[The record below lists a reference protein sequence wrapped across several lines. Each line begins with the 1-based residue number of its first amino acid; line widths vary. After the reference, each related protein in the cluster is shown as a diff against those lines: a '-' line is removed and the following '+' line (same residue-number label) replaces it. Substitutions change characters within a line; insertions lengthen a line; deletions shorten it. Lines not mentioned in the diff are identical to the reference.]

1 MKYKFTPVAE
11 DSQHLVD
18 TYKSL
23 FAHGFDESDEVVTVK
38 DSLSIPNNGVLIKRA
53 IEELI
58 IAPSMPDLIGE
69 QLIRTTY
76 MLNSPSNISFRTL
89 GAVTA
94 VDFEIAEGAEYPEV
108 SVGITGSSSMQ
119 LTFAKFGCKFKISE
133 ELLQQSNWNLIG
145 YQVQQ
150 VVNAMRRFRD
160 RKIFEVL
167 FMRGTVVFDNLN
179 PNASLIG
186 RTSGRDS
193 TGAGNGSLTNEDL
206 IDMYAT
212 VTRKGY
218 TPTVILCHPLHWAV
232 FAKDPVIRESGMLK
246 GDLGQWIKKS
256 YNDPESKAPDN
267 LMSDISRS
275 STQINPKDAHLL
287 PTYNPLAS
295 SGLSI
300 VTSPL
305 VYIDDV
311 QRVGDIIM
319 LDPNNSAMLA
329 IGEML
334 NITEWDEERNDMK
347 VIKFKERWALSV
359 VDNGEGIAVARGI
372 SLDANQVIVAPQ
384 TVLTDVA
391 PILRKD

>member
-108 SVGITGSSSMQ
+108 GVGMAGSSSMQ

-256 YNDPESKAPDN
+256 YNDPESKAPVN

-384 TVLTDVA
+384 TVLTNVA
-391 PILRKD
+391 PILRK

>member
-108 SVGITGSSSMQ
+108 GVGMAGSSSMQ

-212 VTRKGY
+212 VTRNGY

-256 YNDPESKAPDN
+256 YSDLESKAPDN

-319 LDPNNSAMLA
+319 LDPNSSAMLA

-384 TVLTDVA
+384 TVLTNVA
-391 PILRKD
+391 PILRK

>member
-89 GAVTA
+89 GAVSA

-108 SVGITGSSSMQ
+108 GVGMAGSSSMQ

-275 STQINPKDAHLL
+275 SGQINPKDAHLL

>member
-76 MLNSPSNISFRTL
+76 MLNSPSSISFRTL

-108 SVGITGSSSMQ
+108 GVGMAGSSSMQ

-384 TVLTDVA
+384 TVLTNVA
-391 PILRKD
+391 PILRK

>member
-108 SVGITGSSSMQ
+108 GVGMAGSSSMQ

-256 YNDPESKAPDN
+256 YNDLESKAPDN

-305 VYIDDV
+305 VYIDDA

-391 PILRKD
+391 PISRKN

>member
-76 MLNSPSNISFRTL
+76 MLNSPSNVSFRTL

-108 SVGITGSSSMQ
+108 GVGMAGSSSMQ

-256 YNDPESKAPDN
+256 YNDPESKAPVN

-384 TVLTDVA
+384 TVLTNVA
-391 PILRKD
+391 PILRK

>member
-1 MKYKFTPVAE
+1 MKYNFTPVPE
-11 DSQHLVD
+11 NTEKQVES
-18 TYKSL
+18 YKSL
-23 FAHGFDESDEVVTVK
+23 FANGFEDSGEVMTVR
-38 DSLSIPNNGVLIKRA
+38 DSLNVPNNGLLIKRA

-76 MLNSPSNISFRTL
+76 MLNSPTNISFRTL

-108 SVGITGSSSMQ
+108 GVGMAGSSSMQ

-186 RTSGRDS
+186 RTSGRDA

-246 GDLGQWIKKS
+246 GDLGQWIKKT
-256 YNDPESKAPDN
+256 YNDPEVKAPDN

-275 STQINPKDAHLL
+275 SNGLPKEQSHLL

-305 VYIDDV
+305 VYIDDT

-384 TVLTDVA
+384 VVLTDVA
-391 PILRKD
+391 PIVRKD

>member
-108 SVGITGSSSMQ
+108 GVGMAGSSSMQ

-391 PILRKD
+391 PILRKG

>member
-1 MKYKFTPVAE
+1 MKYNFTPVPKDAE
-11 DSQHLVD
+11 NQVES
-18 TYKSL
+18 YKSL
-23 FAHGFDESDEVVTVK
+23 FANGFEDSGEVMTVR
-38 DSLSIPNNGVLIKRA
+38 DSLNVPNNGLLIKRA

-76 MLNSPSNISFRTL
+76 MLNSPTNISFRTL

-108 SVGITGSSSMQ
+108 GVGMAGSSSMQ

-160 RKIFEVL
+160 RKIFDVL

-246 GDLGQWIKKS
+246 GDLGQWIKKT
-256 YNDPESKAPDN
+256 YNDPEVKSPDN

-275 STQINPKDAHLL
+275 SSRIDPEKAHLL

-384 TVLTDVA
+384 VVLTDVA
-391 PILRKD
+391 PIKRKD

>member
-108 SVGITGSSSMQ
+108 GVGMAGSSSMQ

-256 YNDPESKAPDN
+256 YNDPESKAPAT

-384 TVLTDVA
+384 TVLTNVA
-391 PILRKD
+391 PILRK

>member
-108 SVGITGSSSMQ
+108 GVGMAGSSSMQ

-256 YNDPESKAPDN
+256 YDDPESKAPVN

-384 TVLTDVA
+384 TVLTNVA
-391 PILRKD
+391 PILRK

>member
-108 SVGITGSSSMQ
+108 GVGMAGSSSMQ

-186 RTSGRDS
+186 RTSGRNS

-212 VTRKGY
+212 VTRNGY

-319 LDPNNSAMLA
+319 LDPNSSAMLA

-384 TVLTDVA
+384 TVLTNVA
-391 PILRKD
+391 PILRK

>member
-76 MLNSPSNISFRTL
+76 MLNSPSSISFRTL

-108 SVGITGSSSMQ
+108 GVGMAGSSSMQ

-287 PTYNPLAS
+287 PTNNPLAS

-384 TVLTDVA
+384 TVLTNVA
-391 PILRKD
+391 PILRKN

>member
-108 SVGITGSSSMQ
+108 GVGMAGSSSMQ

-305 VYIDDV
+305 VYIDDT

>member
-108 SVGITGSSSMQ
+108 GVGMAGSSSMQ

-246 GDLGQWIKKS
+246 GDLGQWIKKTF
-256 YNDPESKAPDN
+256 NDPAVKAPDT

-384 TVLTDVA
+384 TVLTNVA
-391 PILRKD
+391 PILRK

>member
-108 SVGITGSSSMQ
+108 GVGMAGSSSMQ

-256 YNDPESKAPDN
+256 YNDPASKAPDT

-319 LDPNNSAMLA
+319 LDPNSSAMLA

-384 TVLTDVA
+384 TVLTNVA
-391 PILRKD
+391 PILRK

>member
-108 SVGITGSSSMQ
+108 GVGMAGSSSMQ

-384 TVLTDVA
+384 TVLTNVA
-391 PILRKD
+391 PILRK

>member
-108 SVGITGSSSMQ
+108 GVGMAGSSSMQ

-186 RTSGRDS
+186 RTSGRNS

-256 YNDPESKAPDN
+256 YNDPASKAPDT

-319 LDPNNSAMLA
+319 LDPNSSAMLA

-384 TVLTDVA
+384 TVLTNVA
-391 PILRKD
+391 PILRK

>member
-23 FAHGFDESDEVVTVK
+23 FAHGYDESDEVVTVK

-76 MLNSPSNISFRTL
+76 MLNSPSSITFRTL

-108 SVGITGSSSMQ
+108 GVGMAGSSSMQ

-305 VYIDDV
+305 VYIDDT

-334 NITEWDEERNDMK
+334 NITEWDEERNDLK

-391 PILRKD
+391 PILRKN

>member
-23 FAHGFDESDEVVTVK
+23 FAHGFDESDEVATVK

-108 SVGITGSSSMQ
+108 GVGMAGSSSMQ

-275 STQINPKDAHLL
+275 STQINPKDA
-287 PTYNPLAS
+287 PR
-295 SGLSI
+295 
-300 VTSPL
+300 
-305 VYIDDV
+305 
-311 QRVGDIIM
+311 QR
-319 LDPNNSAMLA
+319 A
-329 IGEML
+329 
-334 NITEWDEERNDMK
+334 K
-347 VIKFKERWALSV
+347 H
-359 VDNGEGIAVARGI
+359 
-372 SLDANQVIVAPQ
+372 Q
-384 TVLTDVA
+384 
-391 PILRKD
+391 

>member
-108 SVGITGSSSMQ
+108 GVGMAGSSSMQ

-256 YNDPESKAPDN
+256 YNDPEAKAPAT

-384 TVLTDVA
+384 TVLTNVA
-391 PILRKD
+391 PILRK

>member
-108 SVGITGSSSMQ
+108 GVGMAGSSSMQ

>member
-108 SVGITGSSSMQ
+108 GVGMAGSSSMQ

-256 YNDPESKAPDN
+256 YNDLESKAPAT

-384 TVLTDVA
+384 TVLTNVA
-391 PILRKD
+391 PILRK

>member
-108 SVGITGSSSMQ
+108 GVGMAGSSSMQ

-256 YNDPESKAPDN
+256 YNDPESKAPDT

-319 LDPNNSAMLA
+319 LDPNSSAMLA

-384 TVLTDVA
+384 TVLTNVA
-391 PILRKD
+391 PILRK

>member
-108 SVGITGSSSMQ
+108 GVGMAGSSSMQ

-206 IDMYAT
+206 FDMYAT

>member
-76 MLNSPSNISFRTL
+76 MLNSPSSISFRTL

-108 SVGITGSSSMQ
+108 GVGMAGSSSMQ

>member
-108 SVGITGSSSMQ
+108 GVGMAGSSSMQ

-256 YNDPESKAPDN
+256 YDDPESKAPAT

-384 TVLTDVA
+384 TVLTNVA
-391 PILRKD
+391 PILRK

>member
-108 SVGITGSSSMQ
+108 GVGMAGSSSMQ

-256 YNDPESKAPDN
+256 YNDPESKAPNN

-275 STQINPKDAHLL
+275 STQINPEDAHLL

>member
-108 SVGITGSSSMQ
+108 GVGMAGSSSMQ

-275 STQINPKDAHLL
+275 STQINPEDAHLL

>member
-76 MLNSPSNISFRTL
+76 MLNSPSSISFRTL

-108 SVGITGSSSMQ
+108 GVGMAGSSSMQ

-391 PILRKD
+391 PILRKN